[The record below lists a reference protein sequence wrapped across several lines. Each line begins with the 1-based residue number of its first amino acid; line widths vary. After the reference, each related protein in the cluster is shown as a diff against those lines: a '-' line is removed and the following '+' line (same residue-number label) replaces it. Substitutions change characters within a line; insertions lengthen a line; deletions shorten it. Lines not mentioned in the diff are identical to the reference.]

1 MHKFKI
7 IVNISLTRDEIIIIL
22 LANYRRIG
30 MKRKLLAAF
39 LTMAMVGSLTA
50 CGSSGSSSAPSTA
63 APASEAASSEAPASE
78 APASEAKASEA
89 PAASEAAAD
98 TGAVDTTN
106 KTGKH
111 FKFGY
116 TCMDGTNPFF
126 VTIQN
131 EMKEKIEANGDE
143 IVFTDP
149 GNDVS
154 KQISQVEDMLS
165 QNLDGLFMNPVD
177 AEGIAPALD
186 QAKEAG
192 VPMVGF
198 DTQVADMSYLVSY
211 TGSDNYNAGKVVG
224 DDLVKKCPD
233 GGDIIVLDSPT
244 MQSVVDR
251 TNGFLDAIDGHGFN
265 VVAQQDAKGNLE
277 VALGIAE
284 DLLQAHPDVVAIF
297 GGNDPTAL
305 GALAA
310 ANAAGIE
317 NCKIYGVDGSPDI
330 KAELASGSSLIEGT
344 GAQSPVS
351 IADKAVEIMYKVM
364 NSESVE
370 DTYPVDTFL
379 ITADNVKD
387 YGTDGWQ

>member
-1 MHKFKI
+1 M
-7 IVNISLTRDEIIIIL
+7 RRRL
-22 LANYRRIG
+22 LAIIT
-30 MKRKLLAAF
+30 
-39 LTMAMVGSLTA
+39 TMAMVGALTA
-50 CGSSGSSSAPSTA
+50 CA
-63 APASEAASSEAPASE
+63 APAAAPAASAEPAAAPATT
-78 APASEAKASEA
+78 EA
-89 PAASEAAAD
+89 PAAENTAE
-98 TGAVDTTN
+98 
-106 KTGKH
+106 KH
-111 FKFGY
+111 YKFGY

-131 EMKEKIEANGDE
+131 EMKSIIEANGDE
-143 IVFTDP
+143 LVITDP

-154 KQISQVEDMLS
+154 TQISQVEDMLS

-186 QAKEAG
+186 EAKAAG
-192 VPMVGF
+192 VVMVGF
-198 DTQVADMSYLVSY
+198 DTQVADMSYLASY

-224 DDLVKKCPD
+224 EDLVAKCPD

-251 TNGFLDAIDGHGFN
+251 TNGFMDAIEGHGFN

-277 VALGIAE
+277 QAMGIAE

-310 ANAAGIE
+310 ANAAGIKD
-317 NCKIYGVDGSPDI
+317 CRIYGVDGSPDI
-330 KAELASGSSLIEGT
+330 KAELASGDSLIAGT

-351 IADKAVEIMYKVM
+351 IADKAVEIMYKIANGEAVD
-364 NSESVE
+364 
-370 DTYPVDTFL
+370 DTYPVETFL
-379 ITADNVKD
+379 ITADNVAD